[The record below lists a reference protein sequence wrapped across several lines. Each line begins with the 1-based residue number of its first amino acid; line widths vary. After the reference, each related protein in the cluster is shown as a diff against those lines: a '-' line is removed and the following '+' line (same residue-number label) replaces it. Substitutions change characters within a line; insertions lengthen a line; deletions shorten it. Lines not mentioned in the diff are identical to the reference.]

1 MSKKKSL
8 PKPKD
13 DGRGKPII
21 VSVKKSNVALECMS
35 LSEVKLSR
43 LQNALGV
50 FADASH
56 GEDGHSSF
64 KPRSG

>member
-1 MSKKKSL
+1 MPKKKSL
-8 PKPKD
+8 PKPKND
-13 DGRGKPII
+13 VRMEPII
-21 VSVKKSNVALECMS
+21 VSVKRFNVALECMS

-50 FADASH
+50 HADASH